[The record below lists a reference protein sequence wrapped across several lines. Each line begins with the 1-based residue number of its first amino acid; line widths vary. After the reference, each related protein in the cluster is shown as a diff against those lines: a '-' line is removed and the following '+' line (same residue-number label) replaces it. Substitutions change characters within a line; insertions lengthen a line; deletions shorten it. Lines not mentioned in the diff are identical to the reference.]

1 LATFA
6 RRHGVRRPYVLYAAH
21 DATSLGQARTFRG
34 AARALGSRVVG
45 FTPWDPSARDYRALL
60 RVVGRRHPDAL
71 VFSGL
76 IGQNGGQLI
85 RDKVAV
91 LGPNRGRAG
100 GTLRFAAE
108 VAAGPAAL
116 RAARIG
122 R

>member
-34 AARALGSRVVG
+34 AARALGS
-45 FTPWDPSARDYRALL
+45 